1 MTFLYPLGL
10 LGLIGIPVLILIY
23 ILQSKYTEQT
33 VPSTYL
39 WRLSEKFLKR
49 RNPLSGLT
57 GLIGLIL
64 EILIIALISLAI
76 ARPTVI
82 LPGEAKSYHFILDAS
97 SSMSAEEDGTT
108 LFENA
113 KREIE
118 EVIDGSVDGSLYSL
132 TLVSGNEITAFSEVS
147 DKDTAIKLLSDVRS
161 DHTALE
167 RKVLVSAAQEIF
179 DGDPSKSV
187 YVLTDMYFDG
197 AENVTLLTFGA
208 KGRENY
214 AISGLEYSHMG
225 GKLTAS
231 ADLTS
236 YVGAADMTVR
246 LTVDGVKTDAKLS
259 AGGEALSS
267 DTVPVKGGET
277 VRIELT
283 ADVETFDSLTLEIVN
298 ADGYLIDN
306 SVTAHN
312 LEADKAYSVLIV
324 SETGFFLSAASD
336 ALLNSDVK
344 LIDPD
349 DYENEEGEY
358 GLYIFEGYTPSEL
371 PNGSVWLVNCDKN
384 IESSGFD
391 VRAKVELP
399 KADVIERSTSSATAT
414 RALLDGVTGKD
425 IYITS
430 YIKYSGMYRKFQTLF
445 SYDGNPIIFAGTNGV
460 GARQVVFGF
469 DLSASDFALSVD
481 FITLLENL
489 MEYSFPDVIDEGSYT
504 VGDALTVNILPNATD
519 YRAKSPSDRDVFIDT
534 EGASAELPL
543 DEVGTYTVYV
553 TVSENE
559 VPYKVFAAADTAE
572 SDWNGEGGGFT
583 VSGER
588 KSSELDGKFDPTI
601 LIFIVLSV
609 LFIADWGLYCYEKYQ
624 LR

>member
-57 GLIGLIL
+57 GIISLIL

-82 LPGEAKSYHFILDAS
+82 LRGEARSYHFILDAS
-97 SSMSAEEDGTT
+97 SSMSAEEDGVT
-108 LFENA
+108 LFESA

-147 DKDTAIKLLSDVRS
+147 DKDTAIKLLLDVRP
-161 DHTALE
+161 DHTALD
-167 RKVLVSAAQEIF
+167 RRDLVSAAQDVF

-197 AENVTLLTFGA
+197 AENVNLLTFGA

-214 AISGLEYSHMG
+214 AISSLEYSHTG

-236 YVGAADMTVR
+236 YSGAAEMTVR
-246 LTVDGVKTDAKLS
+246 LSVDGRETAAALT
-259 AGGEALSS
+259 AGGEALAS

-283 ADVETFDSLTLEIVN
+283 ADVGTFENITVEIVN
-298 ADGYLIDN
+298 TDGYPIDN

-371 PNGSVWLVNCDKN
+371 PSGSVWLVNCDEN
-384 IESSGFD
+384 IENSGFD
-391 VRAKVELP
+391 VRAKVALP
-399 KADVIERSTSSATAT
+399 KADVIERSSSSATAT

-425 IYITS
+425 IYITN

-445 SYDGNPIIFAGTNGV
+445 SYDGNPVIFAGTNGV

-469 DLSASDFALSVD
+469 DLGASDFALSVD

-489 MEYSFPDVIDEGSYT
+489 MEYSFPDVLEEKSYT
-504 VGDALTVNILPNATD
+504 VGDTLTVNILPNAAD
-519 YRAKSPSDRDVFIDT
+519 YRAKSPSDHDVFIDA
-534 EGASAELPL
+534 EGASAEFAL
-543 DEVGTYTVYV
+543 DEVGTYTVFV
-553 TVSENE
+553 TVAGNE
-559 VPYKVFAAADTAE
+559 VPYKIFAAADTAE
-572 SDWNGEGGGFT
+572 SDWNGEGGEFT

-588 KSSELDGKFDPTI
+588 TSAELDGRFDPTG
-601 LIFIVLSV
+601 LIFIALAI